1 MLGQQRTVQRAL
13 STRLE
18 LLQEINPQTDPRRR
32 CPHPLSHGRPEPISQ
47 KSKACPDAAS
57 CAFGDEVMVFA
68 LPWPRPFYSQLRRV
82 RVGFAPNAS
91 WSYRFIL
98 RGWFGRMGLYE
109 RIFVFKGKR
118 RVDIKKVVKCTCD
131 ENVLNTRST
140 PGMQGVLV
148 IENVAARLVQI
159 NGPRHC
165 GDDASTKIEMRIT

>member
-1 MLGQQRTVQRAL
+1 M
-13 STRLE
+13 
-18 LLQEINPQTDPRRR
+18 
-32 CPHPLSHGRPEPISQ
+32 
-47 KSKACPDAAS
+47 
-57 CAFGDEVMVFA
+57 
-68 LPWPRPFYSQLRRV
+68 
-82 RVGFAPNAS
+82 
-91 WSYRFIL
+91 
-98 RGWFGRMGLYE
+98 
-109 RIFVFKGKR
+109 FKGKR